1 MTHEKDIT
9 KATYTLEELKEVY
22 DNPTPMTQDEI
33 DTTFITD
40 EQTKNLD
47 VSNLKI
53 KGRNN
58 DKT

>member
-1 MTHEKDIT
+1 MTQEKDIT
-9 KATYTLEELKEVY
+9 KVTYTLEELKEVY
-22 DNPTPMTQDEI
+22 DKPTPMTQEEI
-33 DTTFITD
+33 DATFLTD

-47 VSNLKI
+47 VSNLKM